1 MNADIEYFQKEIDQL
16 KRDLMYV
23 KSQVSISAI
32 EYAIKIREI
41 SIQNIKNSNQM

>member
-1 MNADIEYFQKEIDQL
+1 MNTEIEHYEKEIDQL

-23 KSQVSISAI
+23 KNQVSVSAI

-41 SIQNIKNSNQM
+41 SIQNIKNSNQT